1 HTHKHNIPTVRL
13 LPRVNRSTA
22 GLLCS
27 GWRSSA
33 SREASGS
40 PTLTYKLEHV
50 PVKDV
55 VVGEALTVEEVP
67 EELPQVRVVWFIVKA
82 QRAAE
87 VQVGGKLGFRGRKT
101 ELRTSLP
108 SMPCCCHKRQ
118 NQAVGSSSNLELYER
133 MKIIEMHF

>member
-1 HTHKHNIPTVRL
+1 MVGNL
-13 LPRVNRSTA
+13 LNEWC
-22 GLLCS
+22 GLKS
-27 GWRSSA
+27 
-33 SREASGS
+33 
-40 PTLTYKLEHV
+40 TLTYKLEHV

-101 ELRTSLP
+101 EVRTGQTRRRGGS
-108 SMPCCCHKRQ
+108 
-118 NQAVGSSSNLELYER
+118 NAAAVFDLHG
-133 MKIIEMHF
+133 

>member
-1 HTHKHNIPTVRL
+1 MHLCHPSCITHDTCISVTHHASPMTHSTV
-13 LPRVNRSTA
+13 
-22 GLLCS
+22 
-27 GWRSSA
+27 
-33 SREASGS
+33 
-40 PTLTYKLEHV
+40 TYKLEHV

-55 VVGEALTVEEVP
+55 VVGEALTVEKVP

-101 ELRTSLP
+101 EVRSLRTSLP

-118 NQAVGSSSNLELYER
+118 NQAVGSRSHLQLCER